1 MPEFIDGLPLHAL
14 VVHFVVVMLPLSV
27 LGAVVIA
34 VWPAARRRFGWLV
47 VAAAGASALAVP
59 IAANSGKELAN
70 RIPRDDLIAR
80 HEELGESLVWWAVPL
95 FIVVLG
101 LMVLHTKMQQPATVI
116 TVVAAVVTIGIAVG
130 TGVMTYRVGDAGARS
145 VWGDVE
151 NIPRAQRLGTEAGH
165 QPARDAALQHDLAGS
180 VGVEPH
186 VRQLPARELRVDGQL
201 RGRRA
206 PGHPGR
212 YAQRPVLPV
221 PVDHPVGTAHTAIT

>member
-1 MPEFIDGLPLHAL
+1 VPEFIDGLPLHAL

-47 VAAAGASALAVP
+47 VAAAGVSALAVP

-70 RIPRDDLIAR
+70 RIPRDELIAR

-101 LMVLHTKMQQPATVI
+101 FMVLHTKLQQPATVI
-116 TVVAAVVTIGIAVG
+116 TVVAAVVTVGIAVG

-145 VWGDVE
+145 VWGEVE
-151 NIPRAQRLGTEAGH
+151 NIP
-165 QPARDAALQHDLAGS
+165 ARNG
-180 VGVEPH
+180 
-186 VRQLPARELRVDGQL
+186 
-201 RGRRA
+201 
-206 PGHPGR
+206 
-212 YAQRPVLPV
+212 
-221 PVDHPVGTAHTAIT
+221 